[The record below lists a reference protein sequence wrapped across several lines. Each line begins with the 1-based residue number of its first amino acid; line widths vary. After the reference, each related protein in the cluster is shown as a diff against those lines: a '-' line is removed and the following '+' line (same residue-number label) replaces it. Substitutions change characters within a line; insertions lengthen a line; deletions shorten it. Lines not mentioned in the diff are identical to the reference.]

1 MTTSIRS
8 HPEEED
14 SSPPQVD
21 PQPLEEVLPTVL
33 HPIQHHQPGQDMPV
47 VEISGPND
55 DEWVTTNPPV
65 YCNAA
70 YLGKM
75 KESEEALKS
84 KVLILLKFIFI

>member
-1 MTTSIRS
+1 
-8 HPEEED
+8 
-14 SSPPQVD
+14 
-21 PQPLEEVLPTVL
+21 
-33 HPIQHHQPGQDMPV
+33 MPV

-84 KVLILLKFIFI
+84 KVLIVKLKVPL